1 MTVSPRA
8 SPQALSILNAM
19 MIIVRA
25 LYRTLATSTARIL
38 SNLFLITAKPL
49 PPAHT
54 SPRSLTQMQ
63 HRLGCPGEKASLPKE
78 QRWPPLC
85 ARPSAQRGLNR
96 KEDPAVT
103 AHHGGGTSKPY
114 TPPMVHSRL
123 GQSLWDLGSG
133 LRSPVSGSVL
143 DGM

>member
-8 SPQALSILNAM
+8 SPQEPSILNAM
-19 MIIVRA
+19 MIIMRA
-25 LYRTLATSTARIL
+25 LYRTLATGTARIL

-54 SPRSLTQMQ
+54 SPRSLTRMQ
-63 HRLGCPGEKASLPKE
+63 DRLGCPGQKASLPTE

-85 ARPSAQRGLNR
+85 ARPRAQRGLIR

-103 AHHGGGTSKPY
+103 AHQGGGTSQPY
-114 TPPMVHSRL
+114 TPTMVQGRL

-133 LRSPVSGSVL
+133 LWSPVSGSVL
-143 DGM
+143 DGT